1 MNVDMDTEDWLGC
14 PTPLEMYQHQCSML
28 QDDICELQRQLTMAR
43 ANIAGLIQ
51 MNDALALDK
60 AILIKELKTARDRLA
75 SVNAEPSGTLSY
87 RSVDIL
93 TDQRDHLFR
102 ENQRLLGELRK
113 ITDPKA

>member
-28 QDDICELQRQLTMAR
+28 RDDICELQRQLTMAR

-51 MNDALALDK
+51 MNDAQAIDK
-60 AILIKELKTARDRLA
+60 AILAKELKAALERLSA
-75 SVNAEPSGTLSY
+75 VSAEPSGTLNY

-93 TDQRDHLFR
+93 KDQRDHLFR
-102 ENQRLLGELRK
+102 ENQRLLLEISALRAQL
-113 ITDPKA
+113 P

>member
-1 MNVDMDTEDWLGC
+1 MDVDMDTEDWLGC

-28 QDDICELQRQLTMAR
+28 RDDICELQRQLTMAR

-51 MNDALALDK
+51 MIDALALDK
-60 AILIKELKTARDRLA
+60 ATLTKELKTALERLSA
-75 SVNAEPSGTLSY
+75 VSVEPSGALNY

-102 ENQRLLGELRK
+102 ENQRLISELRK
-113 ITDPKA
+113 ITAPGP